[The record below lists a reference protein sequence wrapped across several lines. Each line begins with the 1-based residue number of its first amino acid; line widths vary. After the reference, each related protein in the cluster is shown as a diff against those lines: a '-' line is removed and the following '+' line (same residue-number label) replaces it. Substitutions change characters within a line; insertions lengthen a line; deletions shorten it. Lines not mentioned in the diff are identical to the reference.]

1 LLVGAFALA
10 GGVRAQAPGPQE
22 QRMARLIDAGV
33 EQRRAHRIRESIE
46 TLNQALALARAGG
59 SAEREVN
66 ALSYLALSYR
76 ELPDL
81 AKVLETRHR
90 VLDVVRA
97 HPQVFAANGR
107 REEPW
112 ALHALAGAY
121 FLLKDMPNALRY
133 SRAAVELEAPQVT
146 PTNTVGIGR
155 FRQFLGQLLLVSGE
169 LRESE
174 QLLRQARSDFE
185 TRLGLT
191 RQLNPHAPANL
202 SELGFELGVLR
213 SLQEVLVAQGRTD
226 EALEV
231 AEQSR
236 ARTLAASQGR
246 ADSTVPPATLADMKA
261 LARLYRSTIVAY
273 TVVYALDPDLLLE
286 FSGFVDARATALL
299 IWVIGP
305 DGTSG
310 FRRVVLE
317 AAGKSLTEMIA
328 DARASI
334 GASGRGG
341 ARSPAPQR
349 AALAATRFPALQT
362 LDRLLIEPIQQLLPS
377 DADSRVML
385 LPQDLLYTVPFAALQ
400 DRSGRFL
407 ATRHTVFFNPSFAAL
422 PLESRLLQHA
432 AQRGR
437 GVLVVGNPTMPS
449 LAAQPGQRPEPL
461 PDLPQALNE
470 ANDIAA
476 LFAARALSGAAA
488 TKQAVVERM
497 RSARIVHL
505 ATHGLMDNDR
515 DRAQYF
521 NSLAFA
527 PARGDAGF
535 LQAREIGALQLSAEL
550 VVLSACDTAD
560 GKPTGDGVLGFSSVF
575 LAAGVPST
583 LVAQWS
589 IPDAPTAALMRTFYS
604 ELLRGT
610 DKASALRG
618 AMLATMKEHAHPA
631 NWAAFV
637 LIGEPTN
644 GAALASVRGNS
655 GPATAADVANQAA
668 VQIALPGEVT
678 NYSESRDVADGT
690 LSAIFGTRLSIAD
703 LVAFYRKAYAGSG
716 FKEDSALAHVEPS
729 SASIVLD
736 GPDARK
742 LVVQIVEFDN
752 PAGKT
757 RSVSIRLERA
767 R

>member
-1 LLVGAFALA
+1 M
-10 GGVRAQAPGPQE
+10 E
-22 QRMARLIDAGV
+22 RLIAAGI
-33 EQRRAHRIRESIE
+33 EQRRAHKIRESIE
-46 TLNQALALARAGG
+46 TLNQALALARAGE
-59 SAEREVN
+59 S
-66 ALSYLALSYR
+66 
-76 ELPDL
+76 
-81 AKVLETRHR
+81 
-90 VLDVVRA
+90 
-97 HPQVFAANGR
+97 NGR
-107 REEPW
+107 RLEPW
-112 ALHALAGAY
+112 ALHALAGTYYRA
-121 FLLKDMPNALRY
+121 KDLQNALRY

-146 PTNTVGIGR
+146 QIDTVGIGR
-155 FRQFLGQLLLVSGE
+155 FRQFLGQLLLLSGE

-191 RQLNPHAPANL
+191 RQLNPDAPANL

-246 ADSTVPPATLADMKA
+246 ADSAVAPATLAEMKA
-261 LARLYRSTIVAY
+261 LARAYRSTIVAY
-273 TVVYALDPDLLLE
+273 TVAYALDPDLLLE

-299 IWVIGP
+299 VWVIRP

-310 FRRVVLE
+310 FRRVALD
-317 AAGKSLTEMIA
+317 AAGKSLTELIA

-341 ARSPAPQR
+341 GTRSPALPGV
-349 AALAATRFPALQT
+349 AAAAATGFPALQA
-362 LDRLLIEPIQQLLPS
+362 LDRLLIEPIQPLLPS

-407 ATRHTVFFNPSFAAL
+407 AARHTVFFNPSFAAL
-422 PLESRLLQHA
+422 RLESQLLQQS
-432 AQRGR
+432 AQRAR
-437 GVLVVGNPTMPS
+437 GVLVVGNPAMPS
-449 LAAQPGQRPEPL
+449 LAAQPEPL

-476 LFAARALSGAAA
+476 LFGARALSGAAA
-488 TKQAVVERM
+488 TKRAVVERM

-535 LQAREIGALQLSAEL
+535 LQAREIGALQLGAEL

-560 GKPTGDGVLGFSSVF
+560 GKPTGDGVLGFASVF

-610 DKASALRG
+610 DKASALRR

-655 GPATAADVANQAA
+655 DPAPAAGAASQLA
-668 VQIALPGEVT
+668 VQIALPAEVT
-678 NYSESRDVADGT
+678 NYSESRNVADGT

-703 LVAFYRKAYAGSG
+703 LVAFYRKAYAGRG

>member
-1 LLVGAFALA
+1 M
-10 GGVRAQAPGPQE
+10 E
-22 QRMARLIDAGV
+22 RLIATGI
-33 EQRRAHRIRESIE
+33 EQRRAHKIRESIE

-59 SAEREVN
+59 S
-66 ALSYLALSYR
+66 
-76 ELPDL
+76 
-81 AKVLETRHR
+81 K
-90 VLDVVRA
+90 
-97 HPQVFAANGR
+97 GR
-107 REEPW
+107 RLEPW
-112 ALHALAGAY
+112 ALHALAGTYYRA
-121 FLLKDMPNALRY
+121 KDMQSALRH
-133 SRAAVELEAPQVT
+133 SRAAVELEAPNVT
-146 PTNTVGIGR
+146 PLDTVGIGR
-155 FRQFLGQLLLVSGE
+155 FRQFLGQLLFRSGE

-174 QLLRQARSDFE
+174 QLLRQAHADFE

-191 RQLNPHAPANL
+191 RQQNPDAPLNL

-213 SLQEVLVAQGRTD
+213 TLQEVLVAQGRND

-246 ADSTVPPATLADMKA
+246 ADSTVPPATLAEMKA
-261 LARLYRSTIVAY
+261 LARSYRATIVTY
-273 TVVYALDPDLLLE
+273 TVAYELDPDLLLE
-286 FSGFVDARATALL
+286 FSGFVDARASALL
-299 IWVIGP
+299 IWVVRP

-310 FRRVVLE
+310 FRRVTLE
-317 AAGKSLTEMIA
+317 AAGKSLIELIA

-341 ARSPAPQR
+341 ARGPAPQV
-349 AALAATRFPALQT
+349 AAPAAERFPALQT
-362 LDRLLIEPIQQLLPS
+362 LDRLLIEPIQPLLPS

-407 ATRHTVFFNPSFAAL
+407 AARHTLFFNPSFAAL
-422 PLESRLLQHA
+422 RLESQLLRQA
-432 AQRGR
+432 AQRAR

-449 LAAQPGQRPEPL
+449 LAPLPGQRPEPL
-461 PDLPQALNE
+461 PDLPQALAE
-470 ANDIAA
+470 ANDVAA
-476 LFAARALSGAAA
+476 LFGARALSGAAA

-589 IPDAPTAALMRTFYS
+589 IPDAPTAALMRTFYG
-604 ELLRGT
+604 ELLRGA
-610 DKASALRG
+610 DKASALRR
-618 AMLATMKEHAHPA
+618 AMLATMKAHPHPA

-644 GAALASVRGNS
+644 GEALASVKGNS
-655 GPATAADVANQAA
+655 GVAAAVATAAGLQILLPTDVTRYAEQ
-668 VQIALPGEVT
+668 
-678 NYSESRDVADGT
+678 RDAADGT
-690 LSAIFGTRLSIAD
+690 LSASFGTRLSIAE
-703 LVAFYRKAYAGSG
+703 LVAFYRKAYVAQG
-716 FKEDSALAHVEPS
+716 FKERTELANVERS
-729 SASIVLD
+729 TASIVLS
-736 GPDARK
+736 GPQARN
-742 LVVQIVEFDN
+742 LVVQIVEFDE